1 MKRIRRVLACV
12 LVVLVMGQQM
22 PATTV
27 QASTLED
34 KLQQLKDQL
43 DKNKQEQETI
53 SNEKDDA
60 QKKVDDLKKEE
71 SQLGYTYNTLNKK
84 LQSVSDEISQTQ
96 DAIATTSSDIK
107 KLERELEEAQKAK
120 DTQYEG
126 MKKRI
131 QFMYE
136 NGTDSIL
143 ISILTSG
150 SVAEFVK
157 RTEYISMIASYDR
170 MMVETYNELVETI
183 ASKSESLMEKK
194 QQLSAYNENLSKK
207 QDELDDLVD
216 NAGSEYAAKK
226 GETNAAQMTADE
238 LDAKIKELEQANASL
253 DAQIAQAQFEL
264 AQQLGGD
271 ITDTQGAL
279 TNYSDAD
286 LKLLAGIIQAEAGGE
301 TTEGKLAVGS
311 VVMNRVMSSRFPNTI
326 SGVVYQ
332 PNQFTPT
339 RNGVLAVILENGP
352 RDDCYDVA
360 RRVLAGE
367 RNVSYCFFW
376 ATWYANQNPW
386 IYEKT
391 EGVFICNQYYYN
403 YKGQTY

>member
-12 LVVLVMGQQM
+12 LVVLFMGQQM
-22 PATTV
+22 PAAMV
-27 QASTLED
+27 QASALED

-43 DKNKQEQETI
+43 DKNKQEQEAV
-53 SNEKDDA
+53 SNEKEDA
-60 QKKVDDLKKEE
+60 QKKVDDLKEE
-71 SQLGYTYNTLNKK
+71 EDQLGYTYNTLNKK
-84 LQSVSDEISQTQ
+84 LQSVNDEISETQ

-107 KLERELEEAQKAK
+107 KLEKELEEAQNAK
-120 DTQYEG
+120 DAQYEG

-136 NGTDSIL
+136 NSTDSIL

-170 MMVETYNELVETI
+170 KMVESYDELVETI
-183 ASKSESLMEKK
+183 ASKSESLSAKK
-194 QQLSAYNENLSKK
+194 QQLSAYNETLSKK

-226 GETNAAQMTADE
+226 GETSAAQMTADE
-238 LDAKIKELEQANASL
+238 LDAKIKELEQANVAL

-271 ITDTQGAL
+271 INDTEGAL

-352 RDDCYDVA
+352 RDDCYAVA